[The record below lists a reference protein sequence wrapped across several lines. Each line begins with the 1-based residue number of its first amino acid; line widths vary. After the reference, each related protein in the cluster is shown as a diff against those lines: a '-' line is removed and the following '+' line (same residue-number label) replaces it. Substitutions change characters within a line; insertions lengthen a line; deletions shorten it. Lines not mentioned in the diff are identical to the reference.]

1 MRPSRGNHILLPF
14 PPCKSVIFRHLLMVL
29 EKHRPVCRRLLGVK
43 SSPPS
48 VHTNMP
54 EVKTETEEEPE
65 VFADR
70 EENYENVYKY
80 DIYDVVHNNFAYT
93 GSYYDTACL
102 AI

>member
-1 MRPSRGNHILLPF
+1 
-14 PPCKSVIFRHLLMVL
+14 MVL

-80 DIYDVVHNNFAYT
+80 DIGLFDGPQEKWVDYCYELIFQ
-93 GSYYDTACL
+93 SIL
-102 AI
+102 